1 MKISQQMIAQRA
13 GVSRGTVDRVL
24 HGKPNVN
31 PETRQKVLDAVK
43 ELNYTPNTVGRA
55 LALSK
60 RKYSICAVMPD
71 NSFFSDI
78 RLGITK
84 AINELSDYN
93 ISLSYIFT
101 SGKNDAE
108 IISEINANES
118 MAFMVALPDKD
129 EMRAC
134 IKEKTA
140 KGIPFVTFNTDIKD
154 CGRLC
159 FVGQDLYK
167 SGRIAAS
174 LMLKTLPKEQQ
185 KILIVT
191 GNSNYKA
198 HSDRVDGFQSVI
210 SSSKKQPIISQVI
223 ETKNNPRLTRE
234 LVGEALE
241 NDKDINAIYVAS
253 AHVEE
258 FTQLLEE
265 REKKYRVVINDLSP
279 CIERALRNETIDFT
293 ILQDPH
299 EQGYKPIKIL
309 FEHLFNK
316 KLPEKEYFYTES
328 TIITSESL

>member
-60 RKYSICAVMPD
+60 REYSICVILPD

-78 RLGITK
+78 KIGIQK
-84 AINELSDYN
+84 AISELSDYN

-101 SGKNDAE
+101 SEKTDSE
-108 IISEINANES
+108 IINEINANES

-129 EMRAC
+129 EIRAC
-134 IKEKTA
+134 IKEKTEN
-140 KGIPFVTFNTDIKD
+140 GVPFVTFNTDIKD

-167 SGRIAAS
+167 SGKIAAS
-174 LMLKTLPKEQQ
+174 LMLKILQKEQQ

-198 HSDRVDGFQSVI
+198 HSERVEGFRSVI
-210 SSSKKQPIISQVI
+210 RSAKKPPSISGVI
-223 ETKNNPRLTRE
+223 ETKNNPSLTRK
-234 LVGEALE
+234 LVSEALE
-241 NDKDINAIYVAS
+241 NDKYVDAIYVAS
-253 AHVEE
+253 ADVEE
-258 FTQLLEE
+258 FTRLLEE
-265 REKKYRVVINDLSP
+265 MDKKYRVVVNDLYP
-279 CIERALRNETIDFT
+279 CVERALKDETIDFT
-293 ILQDPH
+293 ILQDPQ
-299 EQGYKPIKIL
+299 EQGYRPVKIL
-309 FEHLFNK
+309 FEYLFNGNP
-316 KLPEKEYFYTES
+316 PEKEYFYTNS